1 MGKVLFALGTW
12 RRQLRNFGLRRH
24 LAGLGSARGSRAGF
38 GGAPKRSFLE
48 LRSSSVPMHL
58 EKFAIANF
66 FKCRGCNGCEATA
79 KLSKPGRRGDR
90 YHDSGRYTPKIDK
103 SA

>member
-1 MGKVLFALGTW
+1 
-12 RRQLRNFGLRRH
+12 
-24 LAGLGSARGSRAGF
+24 
-38 GGAPKRSFLE
+38 
-48 LRSSSVPMHL
+48 MHL